1 MEGLYEAY
9 KFVKNGSK
17 AFVIGTIVLTIIL
30 TIMLILN
37 WNKGWTT
44 GRKISAVVI
53 FLCVFMLYRWRNILK
68 AIIYPE
74 DVITERVI
82 EQIVEPVLAAAT
94 EELATI

>member
-1 MEGLYEAY
+1 MEGLYAAY

-44 GRKISAVVI
+44 GRKMSAVVI
-53 FLCVFMLYRWRNILK
+53 FLCVFMLYRWKGILK
-68 AIIYPE
+68 TIIYPE
-74 DVITERVI
+74 DVITKKLTER
-82 EQIVEPVLAAAT
+82 IVEPVITAVT